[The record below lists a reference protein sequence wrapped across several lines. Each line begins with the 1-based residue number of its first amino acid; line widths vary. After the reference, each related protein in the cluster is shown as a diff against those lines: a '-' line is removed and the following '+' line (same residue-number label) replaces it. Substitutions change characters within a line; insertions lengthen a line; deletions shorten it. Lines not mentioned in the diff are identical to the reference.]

1 MYEEFLEGT
10 GLTRNEAAVYLTL
23 LQIGKSKA
31 SKIIKDS
38 KVSSGKI
45 YETLEK
51 LSTKELVKSII
62 ENGVKH
68 FIANKPE
75 SLLDYLKQKEIELRD
90 KEQNLEKILPQLQN
104 LRKINENPEEVSL
117 VKGFRGITPMVYS
130 ALEKGSAV
138 KVMGVRSS
146 KNV

>member
-75 SLLDYLKQKEIELRD
+75 SLLDYLKQKEIELSV
-90 KEQNLEKILPQLQN
+90 PH
-104 LRKINENPEEVSL
+104 
-117 VKGFRGITPMVYS
+117 
-130 ALEKGSAV
+130 
-138 KVMGVRSS
+138 
-146 KNV
+146 